1 MNYLSKA
8 SLIAA
13 VACPIVLSSCSK
25 SSGYNSPPA
34 PPANTIRITNSTT
47 FGNVLTDSAGN
58 TLYFFSPD
66 ATGQT
71 TCTGGC
77 LAAWPSFY
85 TPKVTA
91 DAGLQSSDFGV
102 ITRPGGTLQ
111 TTYKGWPLYYFA
123 QDTKAGQING
133 DGLDNVW
140 FVAKPD
146 YTVMLSMGR
155 LKGADSL
162 FYDTLG
168 HSIATATPFEYM
180 TDDKGV
186 TLYTFSHDSASVNK
200 FTKSDFSNDSV
211 WPIFQVSSVG
221 KVPSILKTSDFGVIN
236 VFGKTQLTY
245 KGWPLYHYGADG
257 GVRGNTAG
265 VSVPTPGAGIW
276 PVARQFASPAP

>member
-1 MNYLSKA
+1 MNYLLKA
-8 SLIAA
+8 SLVAA
-13 VACPIVLSSCSK
+13 LVCPILSSCSK
-25 SSGYNSPPA
+25 SNGYSSTPTH
-34 PPANTIRITNSTT
+34 PANTVRITNNAT
-47 FGNVLTDSAGN
+47 FGGVLTDSAGN

-71 TCTGGC
+71 ACTGGC

-91 DAGLQSSDFGV
+91 DAGLNASDFGV
-102 ITRPGGTLQ
+102 ITRPGGALQ
-111 TTYKGWPLYYFA
+111 STYKGWPLYYFA

-133 DGLDNVW
+133 DGLENVW

-146 YTVMLSMGR
+146 YSVMLAMGG

-168 HSIATATPFEYM
+168 IHITTAATCEYM

-186 TLYTFSHDSASVNK
+186 TLYTFAHDSSGVNK
-200 FTKSDFSNDSV
+200 FTKSDFSNNSV
-211 WPIFQVSSVG
+211 WPVYQLSAVAKI
-221 KVPSILKTSDFGVIN
+221 PSILKASDFGVIN

-245 KGWPLYHYGADG
+245 KGWPLYNYGGDG

-276 PVARQFASPAP
+276 PVARQHANPAP